1 MKKWLQE
8 ATSSQNVRNLSKKE
22 PFSTRRNSKEVLMA
36 WRKSR
41 SYDDI
46 AEVQKRCKYAMNVL
60 GFNLVD
66 NEQQLHDTEKFSL
79 F

>member
-1 MKKWLQE
+1 
-8 ATSSQNVRNLSKKE
+8 
-22 PFSTRRNSKEVLMA
+22 MA

-60 GFNLVD
+60 GFNLID